1 MGEAQPTKVNLLG
14 LDRTGVEALF
24 DSIGERRYRTAQ
36 VMKWLYHRGVAAYD
50 GMTDLSKDL
59 RAKLDLVSSTA
70 IPEVVTEQRSVD
82 GTRKWVVRVGNGN
95 CVEAVLIPD
104 RGRNT
109 LCISSQVGCMLD
121 CSFCAT
127 GKQGF
132 NGNLTAAEMV
142 GQVWLVADA
151 LRRDGDAR
159 GVTNVVMMGMG
170 EPLLN
175 FDAAVRAAAILMD
188 DFAFGISKRRVT
200 ISTAGVVP
208 AIYKLATVT
217 DASLAVS
224 LHAPD
229 DDLRDVLVPINRKY
243 PIAELLEA
251 CRHYVDRLGEHRHIT
266 IEYTLIRDVNDS
278 IAQADRLTK
287 LLRRLK
293 CKINLIPFNPFPGT
307 EYRAPDV
314 ARVRDFQT
322 RLMHA
327 GYATMLRTTR
337 GGDIA
342 AACGQLVGR
351 VEDRTRRHERYLAR
365 IRASEVA

>member
-1 MGEAQPTKVNLLG
+1 MTDSAPVNILG
-14 LDRTGVEALF
+14 LDRRGVEALF
-24 DSIGERRYRTAQ
+24 DSIGEARYRTSQ
-36 VMKWLYHRGVAAYD
+36 LMKWIYHRGVLDYA
-50 GMTDLSKDL
+50 GMTDLSKKL
-59 RAKLDLVSSTA
+59 RDKLAAVTTMAL
-70 IPEVVTEQRSVD
+70 PEVVTARTSVD
-82 GTRKWVVRVGNGN
+82 GTRKWVLRVHNGN

-121 CSFCAT
+121 CAFCST

-151 LRRDGDAR
+151 LRREGDER

-175 FDAAVRAAAILMD
+175 FDNAVTAATILMD

-200 ISTAGVVP
+200 LSTAGVVP
-208 AIYKLATVT
+208 AIYRLAGVS
-217 DASLAVS
+217 DVSLAVS

-229 DDLRDVLVPINRKY
+229 DALRDVLVPINRKY
-243 PIAELLEA
+243 PIAELLAA
-251 CRHYVDRLGEHRHIT
+251 CRHYVDHLGERRHVT
-266 IEYTLIRDVNDS
+266 IEYTLMRDVNDS
-278 IAQADRLTK
+278 LDHARALAR
-287 LLRRLK
+287 LLRELR
-293 CKINLIPFNPFPGT
+293 CKINLIPFNPFPGSEFRT
-307 EYRAPDV
+307 PDE
-314 ARVRDFQT
+314 AQVRDFQT
-322 RLMHA
+322 YLMQS

-342 AACGQLVGR
+342 AACGQLVGE
-351 VEDRTRRHERYLAR
+351 VQDRTRRSARWLAR
-365 IRASEVA
+365 LPPVEAA